1 MLRVF
6 LSFRAMKS
14 IESVFSLMTFALA
27 KSPSVKKTLALTSVL
42 SGETGTLGSTTAPP
56 DCTTDVADMNALMY
70 V

>member
-1 MLRVF
+1 
-6 LSFRAMKS
+6 
-14 IESVFSLMTFALA
+14 MTFALA